1 MTIRFR
7 FSPLFTALIALQS
20 LQLNAAVLEEVIVT
34 AQKRA
39 ESAQDVPIA
48 ITAFSGDAIENKN
61 IFSAKDLQKF
71 TPGLRIAQQDA
82 SKTFIRM
89 RGVGSRKFDV
99 GSEGSVGV
107 FVDELYLPR
116 FSGADIGLLDLQR
129 VEVLRGPQGT
139 LFGRNTAAGAISV
152 WTRRPSQEQEA
163 YLEAGAGNEDSY
175 IVRGA
180 ASGGVTDKLSLRLAL
195 GKQEQ
200 GGFQQNT
207 LTGTTDNRINTIAR
221 FQGLYDQSDTLTILG
236 SIQYT
241 KREQDALLQKN
252 IPTLPDGAITPLFGS
267 PIIKFAAN
275 DDFRDYPITHDGGI
289 DYDTVMAT
297 LRIEKEF
304 GGFDLVATSG
314 YLDGDGG
321 ITQDFDGN
329 EAAIAIIPWEEE
341 YDTFSQEIRL
351 VGKNWLAGVYYYSDD
366 AASRYVFDWHA
377 ESLQGLLTRGAGKR
391 DNVPI
396 EVETTSWAAFGEY
409 TLDFGEQW
417 SLSLGGRYST
427 DEKDWV
433 LAGETTLPGLPIVL
447 VPYVYD
453 DGDDWDSFD
462 PKVALK
468 YRVNDD
474 VLAYFTYSEG
484 YKAGGVQFTA
494 LTEALARQVF
504 DPEELSAYELGVKS
518 DLMDNTLRVNAT
530 AFYYDYQDLR
540 YSELILRLAVVC
552 RSHLPRTQPKVKY
565 PGWSSISTGCPPKLL
580 ISAWPTPTWIR
591 NTLTI

>member
-1 MTIRFR
+1 M
-7 FSPLFTALIALQS
+7 
-20 LQLNAAVLEEVIVT
+20 
-34 AQKRA
+34 
-39 ESAQDVPIA
+39 
-48 ITAFSGDAIENKN
+48 
-61 IFSAKDLQKF
+61 
-71 TPGLRIAQQDA
+71 
-82 SKTFIRM
+82 
-89 RGVGSRKFDV
+89 
-99 GSEGSVGV
+99 
-107 FVDELYLPR
+107 
-116 FSGADIGLLDLQR
+116 
-129 VEVLRGPQGT
+129 
-139 LFGRNTAAGAISV
+139 
-152 WTRRPSQEQEA
+152 
-163 YLEAGAGNEDSY
+163 
-175 IVRGA
+175 RGA

-200 GGFQQNT
+200 GGFQRNT
-207 LTGTTDNRINTIAR
+207 LTGTTDNRTNTTAR

-252 IPTLPDGAITPLFGS
+252 ISTLPDGAIMPLFGS

-289 DYDTVMAT
+289 DFDTVMAT

-304 GGFDLVATSG
+304 GGFNLVATSG
-314 YLDGDGG
+314 YLDGDGV

-329 EAAIAIIPWEEE
+329 EAAIAIIPGWEEE
-341 YDTFSQEIRL
+341 YDTLSQEIRL
-351 VGKNWLAGVYYYSDD
+351 VGKNWLVGVYYYSDD
-366 AASRYVFDWHA
+366 AASSYVFDYHA

-409 TLDFGEQW
+409 TLDFSEQW
-417 SLSLGGRYST
+417 ALSLGGRYST

-433 LAGETTLPGLPIVL
+433 LAGETTLPGLPVVL
-447 VPYVYD
+447 APYVYD

-474 VLAYFTYSEG
+474 VLAYFTYNEG

-494 LTEALARQVF
+494 ITEALARQVF

-530 AFYYDYQDLR
+530 AFYYDYQDLQVQR
-540 YSELILRLAVVC
+540 VDTEVSGGLPVAFTSNAAESEISGLELDINWLPNEALDFRLAYAYLHTEYVDYIGPGGVDFSGNPLPNSPKHTLIGSIGYTTTLPGNWTLNLGTDWTFTDEHNFDVLDDDPFTKEDSYTLGAARLAVISPDQKWTVTAYVKNLTDEEYYSQMTR
-552 RSHLPRTQPKVKY
+552 RSTEV
-565 PGWSSISTGCPPKLL
+565 IA
-580 ISAWPTPTWIR
+580 SAADGR
-591 NTLTI
+591 RYGLRVRYDF

>member
-252 IPTLPDGAITPLFGS
+252 IPTLPDGAIMPLFGS

-289 DYDTVMAT
+289 DVSA
-297 LRIEKEF
+297 K
-304 GGFDLVATSG
+304 
-314 YLDGDGG
+314 
-321 ITQDFDGN
+321 
-329 EAAIAIIPWEEE
+329 
-341 YDTFSQEIRL
+341 
-351 VGKNWLAGVYYYSDD
+351 
-366 AASRYVFDWHA
+366 
-377 ESLQGLLTRGAGKR
+377 LT
-391 DNVPI
+391 P
-396 EVETTSWAAFGEY
+396 
-409 TLDFGEQW
+409 
-417 SLSLGGRYST
+417 LSP
-427 DEKDWV
+427 
-433 LAGETTLPGLPIVL
+433 LPPNPCMLSVL
-447 VPYVYD
+447 VPKEQRH
-453 DGDDWDSFD
+453 DS
-462 PKVALK
+462 V
-468 YRVNDD
+468 
-474 VLAYFTYSEG
+474 
-484 YKAGGVQFTA
+484 
-494 LTEALARQVF
+494 
-504 DPEELSAYELGVKS
+504 
-518 DLMDNTLRVNAT
+518 
-530 AFYYDYQDLR
+530 R
-540 YSELILRLAVVC
+540 YRLATDQ
-552 RSHLPRTQPKVKY
+552 RSASVAA
-565 PGWSSISTGCPPKLL
+565 PPSRL
-580 ISAWPTPTWIR
+580 
-591 NTLTI
+591 